1 VSAIT
6 SPSPRQRAAAVLVF
20 VGLLLALVGY
30 LAFGS
35 SPEGSTPIA
44 IELAQSSSEDGT
56 EPVSGEVDAPLAI
69 PMVTYDVYLDRDPF
83 EPVLKEAEEGTGEG
97 DPSADAPSEPAP
109 APAGRIVVDPATG
122 QLIVVQD
129 TTPTTGGDTDP
140 TLTPGDSNVTP
151 SPDHTGGTCQG
162 EDEVVCDGRVVTLH
176 EVRSNAQGDVAV
188 FQVDT
193 VTHEVGVGS
202 VFAESFR
209 VLSIEGQCAT
219 FLYGDD
225 TSTLCAGQRTLK

>member
-6 SPSPRQRAAAVLVF
+6 SPSPRQRAVAVLGF
-20 VGLLLALVGY
+20 VALLLAVVGY

-35 SPEGSTPIA
+35 SPEGSAPVA
-44 IELAQSSSEDGT
+44 IELAQSSSEEGAEAVPD
-56 EPVSGEVDAPLAI
+56 EVDAPPAL
-69 PMVTYDVYLDRDPF
+69 PTVTYDVYLDRDPF
-83 EPVLKEAEEGTGEG
+83 EPVLKEAEEATAEG
-97 DPSADAPSEPAP
+97 DPSVDVPSEPAP
-109 APAGRIVVDPATG
+109 APAGRIVVDPDTG

-129 TTPTTGGDTDP
+129 PTPTSGGDADP
-140 TLTPGDSNVTP
+140 TPTSGDSNVTP
-151 SPDHTGGTCQG
+151 SPDHTGGSCQG
-162 EDEVVCDGRVVTLH
+162 EGEVVCDGRVVTLH
-176 EVRSNAQGDVAV
+176 EVRSDAQGDVAV

-193 VTHEVGVGS
+193 VTYEVGVGS